1 MGARRS
7 HGRQTTDGRKA
18 EPAGPWKLADVI
30 PKASFA
36 SVKFTYTFDIGDDWT
51 HACEVVASDGPPD
64 FSRAPGYERTSIP
77 VPISGW

>member
-1 MGARRS
+1 M
-7 HGRQTTDGRKA
+7 
-18 EPAGPWKLADVI
+18 I

-36 SVKFTYTFDIGDDWT
+36 SVKFTYTFDLGDDWT
-51 HACEVVASDGPPD
+51 HACEVVASDDPPD